1 MCESI
6 EGLVPDSVR
15 PVCDSVVAHIFI
27 SCIVGIL
34 KKLIPVFRQDQFT
47 LMSKIMV
54 LKVVRISILVPV
66 SRSSGIQATF
76 DEIIMGI
83 LEEKACL
90 GGLGFGL
97 PVFMATLFGRV
108 HKLFEPERVEV
119 RERELILVDRCTV
132 AIAMVAS
139 PH

>member
-1 MCESI
+1 
-6 EGLVPDSVR
+6 
-15 PVCDSVVAHIFI
+15 
-27 SCIVGIL
+27 
-34 KKLIPVFRQDQFT
+34 
-47 LMSKIMV
+47 MV

-97 PVFMATLFGRV
+97 PVFKATLFGRV

-119 RERELILVDRCTV
+119 RERELILVDDRCTV